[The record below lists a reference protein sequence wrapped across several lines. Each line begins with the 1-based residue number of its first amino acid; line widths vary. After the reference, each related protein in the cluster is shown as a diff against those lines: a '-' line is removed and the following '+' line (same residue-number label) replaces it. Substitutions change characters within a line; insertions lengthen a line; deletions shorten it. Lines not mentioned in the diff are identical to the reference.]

1 MWRVSLVE
9 WLRSLFTTGDSPDR
23 DVMAPATATERAVKA
38 PLSELQEEETESKL
52 PGSVDEKGLRTA
64 RGG

>member
-38 PLSELQEEETESKL
+38 PLSELREDETE
-52 PGSVDEKGLRTA
+52 
-64 RGG
+64 